1 MFNIGTVII
10 VCIIL
15 ILMTVVLW
23 PRKIRPCPEM
33 DTCTMAKR
41 VGGFPKCREFW
52 GMKCTT
58 YYPEEFF
65 K

>member
-1 MFNIGTVII
+1 MPDYFQIVLIIVII
-10 VCIIL
+10 ICL
-15 ILMTVVLW
+15 IALFYPV
-23 PRKIRPCPEM
+23 KIRPCPEK

-41 VGGFPKCREFW
+41 VGGFPNCREFW
-52 GMKCTT
+52 GRKCTT